1 MANALRHVGLRLPLM
16 TNPTRLAT
24 SVRAASILYWVP
36 GLGFAISVPL
46 VLAYLASQ
54 GELPMTPFGW
64 RLMGGPYEQIG
75 TDRLT
80 PLGWMLAGTLVG
92 VSLLDVLTAIWLRQG
107 RRRGARLALATTP
120 ASLALG
126 VAFAVPFLLAVPPLR
141 AVLVIAGWR
150 GLR

>member
-1 MANALRHVGLRLPLM
+1 
-16 TNPTRLAT
+16 
-24 SVRAASILYWVP
+24 
-36 GLGFAISVPL
+36 
-46 VLAYLASQ
+46 
-54 GELPMTPFGW
+54 MTPFGW

-107 RRRGARLALATTP
+107 RQRGARLALATTP
-120 ASLALG
+120 VSLALG

>member
-1 MANALRHVGLRLPLM
+1 M
-16 TNPTRLAT
+16 TNTTGLAT
-24 SVRAASILYWVP
+24 SVRAASILYGVP
-36 GLGFAISVPL
+36 GLGFGISVPL
-46 VLAYLASQ
+46 VLAYAANR

-80 PLGWMLAGTLVG
+80 PLGWVLAGTLVG
-92 VSLLDVLTAIWLRQG
+92 VSLLDVLAAIWLRQG

-120 ASLALG
+120 VSLALG
-126 VAFAVPFLLAVPPLR
+126 AAFVLPFLLAVVPLR